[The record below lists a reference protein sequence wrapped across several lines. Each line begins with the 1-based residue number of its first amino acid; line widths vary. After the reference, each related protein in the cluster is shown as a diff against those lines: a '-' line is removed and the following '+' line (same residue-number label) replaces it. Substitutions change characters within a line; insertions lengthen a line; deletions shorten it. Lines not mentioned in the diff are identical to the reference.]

1 VIFKNILLVFT
12 VYFKFLVPKSIKVV
26 KLNCHLIAGNR
37 RSLSS
42 PKKIFSSNKSKIW
55 RSSIMLHCITAKVIS
70 CAVKVIQKS
79 RRLTT
84 IDQNK
89 NQQCAE
95 HVFHYGTTRTPAATV
110 VVPLFCVS
118 TREPALLWSCLTSR
132 PRAACGARSR
142 GDIT

>member
-95 HVFHYGTTRTPAATV
+95 HVFHYGTAGAWTSTRTPAATV
-110 VVPLFCVS
+110 IVPLFCVS
-118 TREPALLWSCLTSR
+118 TREPAPLGV
-132 PRAACGARSR
+132 A
-142 GDIT
+142 